1 MDPEKRLTACAP
13 RPQRWKRRQMRRRH
27 VRSLHPAPAFAP
39 AAPHSITAC
48 FAGSKHTMQASFPKR
63 SLSCPDA
70 LDPACRAPAPERGEN
85 AHATGN
91 VETRRPEPK
100 TASDSPG
107 MPKAAPLRCCAH
119 GGSRGTGARW
129 RLRSFIREDNANPNR
144 GSCTDTLPTAKTR
157 AASGRDGGCEASSGM
172 TMRTPT
178 AAAAQIR
185 CRRQKPVRHRGE
197 MAAEKLHPGR
207 QCESQLRQLRRY
219 AADGKNP
226 CGIGAGWLLRS
237 LIRED
242 NAPQRRSFNTVAR
255 CRTGRNDSAGG
266 HGRPAHRPEADGRP
280 NRKRALTERRQ
291 TT

>member
-1 MDPEKRLTACAP
+1 
-13 RPQRWKRRQMRRRH
+13 MRRRH
-27 VRSLHPAPAFAP
+27 VRSLRPAPAFAP

-144 GSCTDTLPTAKTR
+144 GSCADTLPTAKTR
-157 AASGRDGGCEASSGM
+157 AASGRDGGCEASSGKI
-172 TMRTPT
+172 TPRSGVRSTRSPDAGQAATIPPADT
-178 AAAAQIR
+178 AAPHTDRRRTAA
-185 CRRQKPVRHRGE
+185 
-197 MAAEKLHPGR
+197 
-207 QCESQLRQLRRY
+207 
-219 AADGKNP
+219 
-226 CGIGAGWLLRS
+226 
-237 LIRED
+237 
-242 NAPQRRSFNTVAR
+242 
-255 CRTGRNDSAGG
+255 RTGNGRSRNDD
-266 HGRPAHRPEADGRP
+266 RQHRDN
-280 NRKRALTERRQ
+280 NRCTD
-291 TT
+291 

>member
-129 RLRSFIREDNANPNR
+129 RLRSFIREDNA
-144 GSCTDTLPTAKTR
+144 
-157 AASGRDGGCEASSGM
+157 
-172 TMRTPT
+172 
-178 AAAAQIR
+178 
-185 CRRQKPVRHRGE
+185 
-197 MAAEKLHPGR
+197 
-207 QCESQLRQLRRY
+207 
-219 AADGKNP
+219 
-226 CGIGAGWLLRS
+226 
-237 LIRED
+237 
-242 NAPQRRSFNTVAR
+242 PQRRSFNTVAR
-255 CRTGRNDSAGG
+255 CRAGRNDSAGG